1 MSATPPTDPKDP
13 KDAAKNAV
21 NNAILWSG
29 LAIAFAVFMFFQSG
43 KVDPE
48 KKNFY
53 LLAGGVGAIVGAI
66 NGYNAWTLHQ
76 KTKQPPTAPK

>member
-1 MSATPPTDPKDP
+1 MSSTPPSDPKDP
-13 KDAAKNAV
+13 KDAAKNAA

-29 LAIAFAVFMFFQSG
+29 LSVAFAVFMFVQSG

-53 LLAGGVGAIVGAI
+53 LIGGGIGAIVAAI
-66 NGYNAWTLHQ
+66 NGYNAWMLSQ
-76 KTKQPPTAPK
+76 KAKK